1 MVRNARSLTRAHDLS
16 GTRRPVAR
24 VCSRRY
30 LSRIGVERRNPMA
43 RSNDDDVATRDV
55 RFGLT
60 VMGLILLAALILTL
74 LG

>member
-1 MVRNARSLTRAHDLS
+1 
-16 GTRRPVAR
+16 
-24 VCSRRY
+24 
-30 LSRIGVERRNPMA
+30 MA